1 MTPRVTKRRFLS
13 GLALAGLTSLAGCS
27 DALADNEA
35 TSTESDTETGTDTT
49 VETTRTPNTEPET
62 ATDDH
67 TPTEE
72 QSTAESNTPETP
84 ERMVREYI
92 QASTEANDSA
102 VVGAY
107 YHPIHPFHPDNW
119 EGEKDE
125 AWLLSDGTVSAIEIE
140 TSRKDVSPE
149 TVLTAPVLQAVGMKR
164 KTVAKALDGEQTA
177 IVEAAVTRGNSVT
190 QEIRYVTVTTGND
203 WTILAQGIKSP
214 DDETDPNP
222 APLEARVVD
231 EVTFDSKEN
240 RARVHFVESPVADS
254 VTAKAKKKF
263 SSRSSD
269 TVQAL
274 EYFDVRLDP
283 GGDELVVTAT
293 VDGET
298 RTVHRERYP
307 SSHRIVDDVTYEE
320 DPDSELFDATARVTF
335 TGNQEGER
343 LTITST
349 VQGDEMRVA
358 PAENATYGVVGV
370 NPDGDEIVVTVT
382 ADGTTEEVHRERY
395 HT

>member
-13 GLALAGLTSLAGCS
+13 GFALAGLTSLAGCS
-27 DALADNEA
+27 DALADNEP
-35 TSTESDTETGTDTT
+35 TRTESDTETSTDTKT
-49 VETTRTPNTEPET
+49 GTTRPPDAETETT
-62 ATDDH
+62 TDDR

-72 QSTAESNTPETP
+72 QSAAEPDISDTP
-84 ERMVREYI
+84 ERTIREYI
-92 QASTEANDSA
+92 HASTEANDSA

-107 YHPIHPFHPDNW
+107 YHPIHPFHPENW
-119 EGEKDE
+119 KGEKDE
-125 AWLLSDGTVSAIEIE
+125 AWLLSDGDVSSIELE
-140 TSRKDVSPE
+140 TTRKDVSPE
-149 TVLTAPVLQAVGMKR
+149 TVLTAPVLQATGTKP
-164 KTVAKALDGEQTA
+164 KTVAEALDGEQTA
-177 IVEAAVTRGNSVT
+177 IVEAAVTRANGVT
-190 QEIRYVTVTTGND
+190 QEIRYVTVTASND
-203 WTILAQGIKSP
+203 WTILAQGIESP
-214 DDETDPNP
+214 DDETNPKP

-231 EVTFDSKEN
+231 KVTFDSEEH
-240 RARVHFVESPVADS
+240 RARVHFVEYPVADS
-254 VTAKAKKKF
+254 VTAKATEKV

-274 EYFDVRLDP
+274 KYLDVRLDP
-283 GGDELVVTAT
+283 GGDELIVTAT

-343 LTITST
+343 LTVAST
-349 VQGDEMRVA
+349 VQGDEMTVE
-358 PAENATYGVVGV
+358 PAENATYGVVGI

-395 HT
+395 YP